1 MFKPKDI
8 LFSEDVEAKFLAG
21 AEKVYNAVTTTMGA
35 GGNLVCFDSHDRLYP
50 TATKDGVS
58 VASQI
63 VLDDPFENLS
73 AQLMIE
79 GARKQV
85 HKSGDGTTLT
95 ILLAYEIY
103 KNGVEALKDGGNR
116 TLFKQE
122 MDNAKEFIISEIKK
136 RSIKADANLIRD
148 IATISTNGSD
158 ELAYLISTAI
168 KKVGKY
174 GIIKS
179 GKSYTSKHELDHSNG
194 YSIKRGIKFPEFM
207 TKVDICDYQEP
218 NIVVTDQPIMWSTDL
233 LALGEMVQK
242 EPTVIFCPECREE
255 ALGAIR
261 QANTKQGAH
270 IVVIE
275 PESIGASQKFE
286 LADIACITGATFI
299 EREGGINF
307 KDLKKAHL
315 GKADS
320 VYSVYSKQTTVI
332 KRKSKGGNYNERLE
346 ALKKMLGD
354 DNEVLKERAKV
365 SMAKLSSGVA
375 TIKVFADTETE
386 QKEIIDR
393 VDDAILACK
402 SAQEMGIVNG
412 GGVELFNIAKLK
424 EGFALPLGQIQ
435 VFQAI
440 RQPMLKICSN
450 ADFKIGAVNVN
461 GYSLD
466 KLSTTNESMI
476 KLGIVDPAKVL
487 ITALEHAISV
497 AGTMLKTTCA
507 MADKV

>member
-1 MFKPKDI
+1 MFNPKDI
-8 LFSEDVEAKFLAG
+8 LSGKELEAKFLNG
-21 AEKVYNAVTTTMGA
+21 AKTVNDTVTTTMGA

-103 KNGVEALKDGGNR
+103 KNGVEALKNGGNR
-116 TLFKQE
+116 TLFKNQ
-122 MDNAKEFIISEIKK
+122 MDKAKKFIVEELKK
-136 RSIKADANLIRD
+136 RSIKADDKLIRD
-148 IATISTNGSD
+148 IATISTNGSE
-158 ELAYLISTAI
+158 ELASLISTAI

-218 NIVVTDQPIMWSTDL
+218 NVIVTDQPIMWATDL
-233 LALGEMVQK
+233 LELGEIVQK

-332 KRKSKGGNYNERLE
+332 KRKSKDGNYNDRLK

-354 DNEVLKERAKV
+354 DNEVLKERAKI

-402 SAQEMGIVNG
+402 SAQEMGVVNG
-412 GGVELFNIAKLK
+412 GGVELWRIAHSK
-424 EGFALPLGQIQ
+424 EGLVLG
-435 VFQAI
+435 VGEKVVLQAI
-440 RQPMLKICSN
+440 MQPMNKICDN
-450 ADFKIGAVNVN
+450 ADFSVNSVDKG
-461 GYSLD
+461 GYSIKELR
-466 KLSTTNESMI
+466 STKEEMI
-476 KLGIVDPAKVL
+476 ELGIVDPAKVL

-507 MADKV
+507 MADKI